1 MHRKIIGLHRFIN
14 KGDALQVGKK
24 QKINRAELYSL
35 LLLAGGKSSRMGE
48 DKAGLLL
55 DGESFLSCQI
65 KKAEKL
71 GIREVYVS
79 GHDAGGCVFRNE
91 KIKSSIHIQVIS
103 DIYRERGP
111 LGGLHACMKGMDT
124 PYCLVLPVDVP
135 QLPVK
140 MLEDLLLAHEDRL
153 GAVDSE
159 EFGYLGYGR
168 AGGNAGKP
176 FLAVHGERTEP
187 LMGIYP
193 TCMAD
198 CIGEQIQ
205 KAPAPVFRI
214 LDAWGYDTCRISVE
228 EWRTKNINTPEDYR
242 ELLMYMEK
250 RDTNRREL
258 NA

>member
-24 QKINRAELYSL
+24 QKRNRAELYSL
-35 LLLAGGKSSRMGE
+35 LLLTGGKSSRMGE

-55 DGESFLSCQI
+55 NGESFLSCQI

-79 GHDAGGCVFRNE
+79 GHNVGECVFRNE

-111 LGGLHACMKGMDT
+111 LGGLHACMKTMDT

-140 MLEDLLLAHEDRL
+140 MLEDLLLVHEDRL
-153 GAVDSE
+153 DAVDTE
-159 EFGYLGYGR
+159 DFRHFGYER

-176 FLAVHGERTEP
+176 LLAVHGERTEP

-228 EWRTKNINTPEDYR
+228 EWQIQNINTPEDYR
-242 ELLMYMEK
+242 ELLTHMEK
-250 RDTNRREL
+250 RNER
-258 NA
+258 

>member
-24 QKINRAELYSL
+24 QKRNRAELYSL
-35 LLLAGGKSSRMGE
+35 LLLTGGKSSRMGE

-55 DGESFLSCQI
+55 NGESFLSCQI

-79 GHDAGGCVFRNE
+79 GHNVGECVFRNE

-111 LGGLHACMKGMDT
+111 LGGLHACMKTMDT

-140 MLEDLLLAHEDRL
+140 MLEDLLLVHEDRL
-153 GAVDSE
+153 DAVDTE
-159 EFGYLGYGR
+159 DFRHFGYER

-176 FLAVHGERTEP
+176 LLAVHGERTEP

-205 KAPAPVFRI
+205 KASAPVFRI
-214 LDAWGYDTCRISVE
+214 LDAWGYDTCRISME
-228 EWRTKNINTPEDYR
+228 EWQIQNINTPEDYR
-242 ELLMYMEK
+242 ELLTHMEK
-250 RDTNRREL
+250 RNER
-258 NA
+258 

>member
-168 AGGNAGKP
+168 AGSNAGKP

-250 RDTNRREL
+250 RDTKRREL

>member
-14 KGDALQVGKK
+14 KGDVLQVGKK
-24 QKINRAELYSL
+24 QKRNRAELYSL
-35 LLLAGGKSSRMGE
+35 LLLTGGKSSRMGE

-55 DGESFLSCQI
+55 NGESFLSCQI

-79 GHDAGGCVFRNE
+79 GHNVGECVFRNE

-111 LGGLHACMKGMDT
+111 LGGLHACMKTMDT

-140 MLEDLLLAHEDRL
+140 MLEDLLLVHEDRL
-153 GAVDSE
+153 DAVDIE
-159 EFGYLGYGR
+159 DFRHFGYER

-176 FLAVHGERTEP
+176 LLAVHGERTEP

-205 KAPAPVFRI
+205 KASAPVFRI

-228 EWRTKNINTPEDYR
+228 EWQIQNINTPEDYR
-242 ELLMYMEK
+242 ELLTHMEK
-250 RDTNRREL
+250 RNER
-258 NA
+258 